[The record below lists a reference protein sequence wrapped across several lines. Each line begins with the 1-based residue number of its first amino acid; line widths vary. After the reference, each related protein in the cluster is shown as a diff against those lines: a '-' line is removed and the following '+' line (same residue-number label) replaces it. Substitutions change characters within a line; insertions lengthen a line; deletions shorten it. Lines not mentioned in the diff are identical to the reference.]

1 MLCSREVKIALVSEP
16 NELTRF
22 EGVSCLLFFL
32 QHFRTIKKLVKK
44 LIIFW
49 PNKSQ
54 FEKTEFNLR
63 QICFSSL
70 YPVGFMEH
78 CSNLISTK
86 SGDSSW
92 NRAKMREQKS
102 VQLNELHDQNS
113 ASLFCL
119 PEKKSLNNSNIR
131 ELREDFF
138 LKQVLKTPYSLRKV
152 FKTFDYSFFVPN
164 TSQNK
169 RI

>member
-1 MLCSREVKIALVSEP
+1 
-16 NELTRF
+16 
-22 EGVSCLLFFL
+22 
-32 QHFRTIKKLVKK
+32 
-44 LIIFW
+44 
-49 PNKSQ
+49 
-54 FEKTEFNLR
+54 
-63 QICFSSL
+63 
-70 YPVGFMEH
+70 MEH

-138 LKQVLKTPYSLRKV
+138 
-152 FKTFDYSFFVPN
+152 
-164 TSQNK
+164 
-169 RI
+169 